1 MIISEPRSRLAP
13 CPTTITPIHTPSS
26 LRCALQVVD
35 YLTQFSGIKPGDL
48 DDTVSSKHLTTLKT
62 SYLKL
67 LYMIQTGL
75 VFIGHGLK
83 KDFRV
88 INIKVGLSPCV
99 SMCTSVRMYACV
111 VYVCTYVCMC
121 CVCVYICMYVFVVY
135 VCMYVCMCCVCV
147 YVLALLYT
155 SLCTLSFTV
164 MSMSSVLTH
173 GTYVKGPLSLVIM
186 YCMLTEGLYTCS
198 RSPAARS

>member
-1 MIISEPRSRLAP
+1 M
-13 CPTTITPIHTPSS
+13 
-26 LRCALQVVD
+26 VD

-99 SMCTSVRMYACV
+99 SMCTCVRMYVCMHVCV
-111 VYVCTYVCMC
+111 VLCMCVCMH
-121 CVCVYICMYVFVVY
+121 VCVVY
-135 VCMYVCMCCVCV
+135 VCMYSQHSIRHCVLCH
-147 YVLALLYT
+147 LL
-155 SLCTLSFTV
+155 S
-164 MSMSSVLTH
+164 
-173 GTYVKGPLSLVIM
+173 
-186 YCMLTEGLYTCS
+186 
-198 RSPAARS
+198 

>member
-13 CPTTITPIHTPSS
+13 CPTPITPIHTPSS

-88 INIKVGLSPCV
+88 INIKVGL
-99 SMCTSVRMYACV
+99 REH
-111 VYVCTYVCMC
+111 VYVRTYVCMC
-121 CVCVYICMYVFVVY
+121 CLCVYICMYVFVVY
-135 VCMYVCMCCVCV
+135 VCMYVCMYLLCMCVCMYACVV
-147 YVLALLYT
+147 YVCMYLHCSIRHCVLCHLL
-155 SLCTLSFTV
+155 S
-164 MSMSSVLTH
+164 
-173 GTYVKGPLSLVIM
+173 
-186 YCMLTEGLYTCS
+186 
-198 RSPAARS
+198 

>member
-13 CPTTITPIHTPSS
+13 CPTPITPIHTPSS
-26 LRCALQVVD
+26 LHCALQVVD
-35 YLTQFSGIKPGDL
+35 YLTQFSGIQPGDL

-88 INIKVGLSPCV
+88 INIKVSLSPCV
-99 SMCTSVRMYACV
+99 SMCTYVRMYACV
-111 VYVCTYVCMC
+111 VYVC
-121 CVCVYICMYVFVVY
+121 
-135 VCMYVCMCCVCV
+135 MYVCMCYVCVYVCV
-147 YVLALLYT
+147 YVLCMCVCTCIAL
-155 SLCTLSFTV
+155 
-164 MSMSSVLTH
+164 
-173 GTYVKGPLSLVIM
+173 YVIVYFVI
-186 YCMLTEGLYTCS
+186 YCHEQVC
-198 RSPAARS
+198 

>member
-1 MIISEPRSRLAP
+1 M
-13 CPTTITPIHTPSS
+13 
-26 LRCALQVVD
+26 VD

-99 SMCTSVRMYACV
+99 SMCTCVRMY
-111 VYVCTYVCMC
+111 VCMH
-121 CVCVYICMYVFVVY
+121 VCVVY
-135 VCMYVCMCCVCV
+135 VCMYARMCCVCV
-147 YVLALLYT
+147 YVLAALYT

-164 MSMSSVLTH
+164 MSKCVDTWNL
-173 GTYVKGPLSLVIM
+173 
-186 YCMLTEGLYTCS
+186 C
-198 RSPAARS
+198 

>member
-1 MIISEPRSRLAP
+1 MSRQDGCKSLCPTSDGGIWKALHSLMIISEPRSRLAP
-13 CPTTITPIHTPSS
+13 CPTPITPIHTPSS
-26 LRCALQVVD
+26 LHCALQVVD

-88 INIKVGLSPCV
+88 INIKVGLSPCM
-99 SMCTSVRMYACV
+99 SMCTYVRMYACV
-111 VYVCTYVCMC
+111 VYVCTYVCMYVLC
-121 CVCVYICMYVFVVY
+121 MCVCMYACVVY
-135 VCMYVCMCCVCV
+135 VCMYLHCSIRHCVLCHYCHEHVKCV
-147 YVLALLYT
+147 DT
-155 SLCTLSFTV
+155 WNLC
-164 MSMSSVLTH
+164 
-173 GTYVKGPLSLVIM
+173 
-186 YCMLTEGLYTCS
+186 
-198 RSPAARS
+198 